1 MRLAAVLLLAL
12 AAPAAAGESI
22 TAARYDEPTTRYA
35 HGVLGD
41 AIEYGALTLDT
52 SEGRRLRFVLPEE
65 RVFEDLEPRLADL
78 DGDARPEV
86 IVVESHRD
94 FGARLAVWGTGGLAA
109 ATDWIGRPN
118 RWLAPVGAADLDGDG
133 TMDIAFVDRPHLAK
147 TVRIFSWRDATLTE
161 VARARGYSN
170 HRIGEDFISG
180 GIRDCGD
187 GPEMVVARGDW
198 SGIVALRWTGE
209 GFAETSLSD
218 ETTPA
223 AFAAALACF

>member
-1 MRLAAVLLLAL
+1 MRLAAALLLAL

-22 TAARYDEPTTRYA
+22 TAARYDDPTTRYA

-52 SEGRRLRFVLPEE
+52 SEGRRVRFVLPEE
-65 RVFEDLEPRLADL
+65 RVFEDIAPRLADL
-78 DGDARPEV
+78 DGDARADV

-94 FGARLAVWGTGGLAA
+94 FGARLAVYGLDGLVT

-118 RWLAPVGAADLDGDG
+118 RWLAPIGAADLDGDG
-133 TMDIAFVDRPHLAK
+133 AMDIAFVDRPHLAK
-147 TVRIFSWRDATLTE
+147 TVRVFSWRDATLAE
-161 VARARGYSN
+161 VARAPGYSN

-180 GIRDCGD
+180 GIRECGD

-198 SGIVALRWTGE
+198 SGIVSLRWTGE
-209 GFAETSLSD
+209 GFAETALAD

-223 AFAAALACF
+223 AFAAALACS